1 MQNTHIEKEI
11 INEMAL
17 LLEKVGVEDV
27 LPLSVDPSI
36 DSTLEETMLINIKG
50 INARYDKSDAVVQV
64 RTLMEKYN
72 IQLDELEEHIKV

>member
-27 LPLSVDPSI
+27 LPLSVEPSI
-36 DSTLEETMLINIKG
+36 DSTLEETTLINIKG